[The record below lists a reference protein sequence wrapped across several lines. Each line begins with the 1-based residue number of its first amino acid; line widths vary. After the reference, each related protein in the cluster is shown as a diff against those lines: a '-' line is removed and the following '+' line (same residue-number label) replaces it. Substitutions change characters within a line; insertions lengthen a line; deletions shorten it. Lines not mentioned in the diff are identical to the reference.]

1 MMACRERLRSG
12 IPPKRVRVFIQVQT
26 SQIKPGVT
34 VVELTDSIK
43 MGDDCQRLEKEV
55 EMLIGPKETRV
66 IFDLT
71 GVGYLD
77 SSAIGS
83 IVKSL
88 SRLKKSGG
96 DLRLAGVKGMVDG
109 VLKMTKV
116 NTVIGIFP
124 TALDAS
130 ENFLPAVD

>member
-1 MMACRERLRSG
+1 MQ
-12 IPPKRVRVFIQVQT
+12 IKT

-55 EMLIGPKETRV
+55 EMLIGRKETRV

>member
-1 MMACRERLRSG
+1 MACRERLRSG
-12 IPPKRVRVFIQVQT
+12 IPPTRFRVFMQIKT

-55 EMLIGPKETRV
+55 EMLIGRKETRV